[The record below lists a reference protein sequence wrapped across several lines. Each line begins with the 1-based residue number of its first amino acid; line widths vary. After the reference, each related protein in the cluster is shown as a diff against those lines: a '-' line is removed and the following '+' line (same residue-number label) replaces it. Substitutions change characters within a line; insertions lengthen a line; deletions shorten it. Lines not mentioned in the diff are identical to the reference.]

1 MMLPAKLRT
10 PGADEGLTLIELLI
24 ASALGLLIMGVIATA
39 FVTGLQGAQ
48 ATAETL
54 GDSTDAQTLSDFLP
68 QDIESVASTAGVDT
82 TTTTGT
88 ASSTWGCTGSPAA
101 GATNLVTL
109 QWPGDDGSGALA
121 YSASYRY
128 VQSTATASGNGA
140 RWQLIRYFCTIG
152 GPANAVVVAR
162 NLANPT

>member
-1 MMLPAKLRT
+1 MNLPAKLRA
-10 PGADEGLTLIELLI
+10 PGNDDGLTLIELLI
-24 ASALGLLIMGVIATA
+24 ASALGLLIMGVVATA

-68 QDIESVASTAGVDT
+68 QDIESVISPVGVDPPT
-82 TTTTGT
+82 TTAPPQSRGGC
-88 ASSTWGCTGSPAA
+88 STSPAA

-109 QWPGDDGSGALA
+109 QWPGDDGSSALN

-128 VQSTATASGNGA
+128 VQSTAT
-140 RWQLIRYFCTIG
+140 
-152 GPANAVVVAR
+152 
-162 NLANPT
+162 

>member
-1 MMLPAKLRT
+1 MKLPAKLRA
-10 PGADEGLTLIELLI
+10 PGTDDGLTLIELLI

-68 QDIESVASTAGVDT
+68 QDVESVVSAGGVDT

-88 ASSTWGCTGSPAA
+88 TPGTWGCSGSPAA
-101 GATNLVTL
+101 GATNLITL
-109 QWPGDDGSGALA
+109 QWPGDDGSGTL
-121 YSASYRY
+121 
-128 VQSTATASGNGA
+128 V
-140 RWQLIRYFCTIG
+140 
-152 GPANAVVVAR
+152 
-162 NLANPT
+162 